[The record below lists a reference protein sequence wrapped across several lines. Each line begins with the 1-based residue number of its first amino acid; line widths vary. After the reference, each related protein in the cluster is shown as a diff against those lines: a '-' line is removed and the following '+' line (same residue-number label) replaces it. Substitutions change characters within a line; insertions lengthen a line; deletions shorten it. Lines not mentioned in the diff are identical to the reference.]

1 MRKHDIL
8 VFGISALMLAVVV
21 STVYAAETD
30 IVISEVMYDSFCEGS
45 NDSNYCNGTSTSEIR
60 FEWVEIHNKGNSSEI
75 LTNWQICDASGCDTF
90 SVTVDSGGYVIIG
103 FDTTVGTQLN
113 TTLEDEI
120 NTYGTYDGSKTV
132 ALSNS
137 IGNNG
142 LKNTD
147 DAVIIKNASGTVI
160 DCVSWVSGS
169 TPSNTC
175 NNLSVGTDTLLD
187 SAADGQSISKVG
199 TTWNFSKK
207 VAGQT
212 YGGSPYGANT
222 HIDDATAITLFAFGT
237 RNRQNRALAA
247 AIPRQTIALL
257 SGASLMLAAA
267 GLTIRKRR
275 RPT

>member
-1 MRKHDIL
+1 MRKHAIL
-8 VFGISALMLAVVV
+8 VFGVSALMLAVVV
-21 STVYAAETD
+21 STIHAAETD
-30 IVISEVMYDSFCEGS
+30 IVISEVMSNSFCEGS
-45 NDSNYCNGTSTSEIR
+45 NDSNYCNETSTSEIR
-60 FEWVEIHNKGNSSEI
+60 FEWVEIHNKGNSSEA
-75 LTNWQICDASGCDTF
+75 LTNWQICDAADCDTF
-90 SVTVDSGGYVIIG
+90 SVTVDSKEYVIVG
-103 FDTTVGTQLN
+103 FDTTVGTQSN

-120 NTYGTYDGSKTV
+120 NTYGIYDGSKTV

-142 LKNTD
+142 LKNAD

-175 NNLSVGTDTLLD
+175 NSLSVGTDTLLD

-207 VAGQT
+207 VASQT

-222 HIDDATAITLFAFGT
+222 HIDDATIITLLAFGT
-237 RNRQNRALAA
+237 RNRQNRASAA
-247 AIPRQTIALL
+247 VPRQTIALL
-257 SGASLMLAAA
+257 LGASLMLAAS
-267 GLTIRKRR
+267 GLAALRHR
-275 RPT
+275 RP